1 MYLIN
6 VVAWSIAISDYFIGA
21 TQFKNKQSDLP
32 QIAFIFLRILEY
44 NWLYAFFNTATS
56 KLKAAARGAFCQNGL
71 ASRSK

>member
-44 NWLYAFFNTATS
+44 
-56 KLKAAARGAFCQNGL
+56 C
-71 ASRSK
+71 